1 VRPVETYLTSLHAS
15 LGAGIP
21 DGGLFSSKELKKHGH
36 EANTLFGKL
45 KPARGGRAEGCR
57 SRMPAHGGR
66 AEGCRIENGGN
77 FQQVSTAEGVYGK
90 RGSCRGSPRARR
102 RPEIREAV

>member
-1 VRPVETYLTSLHAS
+1 MRPVETYLTSLHAS

-57 SRMPAHGGR
+57 
-66 AEGCRIENGGN
+66 IENGGN